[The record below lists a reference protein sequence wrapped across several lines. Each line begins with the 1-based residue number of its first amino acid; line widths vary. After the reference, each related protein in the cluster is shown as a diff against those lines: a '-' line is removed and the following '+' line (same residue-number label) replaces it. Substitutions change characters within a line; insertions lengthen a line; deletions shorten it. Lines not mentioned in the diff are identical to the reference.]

1 MMKLILKIVQF
12 SFKKTHYISLQ
23 DIPIKRNI
31 KELALKLRIYIHIL
45 KNFPRFIDGLN
56 QKLSPKFSTSTLKQ
70 CFTLVRFTLYDK

>member
-31 KELALKLRIYIHIL
+31 KELALKLRIYIHTL
-45 KNFPRFIDGLN
+45 KNFPRFIDGFN
-56 QKLSPKFSTSTLKQ
+56 
-70 CFTLVRFTLYDK
+70 

>member
-45 KNFPRFIDGLN
+45 KNFPRFIDGFN
-56 QKLSPKFSTSTLKQ
+56 
-70 CFTLVRFTLYDK
+70 